1 MSKAVLI
8 LRNQSD
14 DLGEN
19 GSKQDT
25 GRTRHTAACISGQK
39 LAPHQQDCL
48 LPLGEGGKVNLLFFA
63 SLTSK

>member
-25 GRTRHTAACISGQK
+25 ERTR
-39 LAPHQQDCL
+39 L
-48 LPLGEGGKVNLLFFA
+48 L
-63 SLTSK
+63 